1 MSQCELYDLII
12 VGGGPGGLS
21 AGIYA
26 MRAALK
32 TVLIEKGLPGGQ
44 MNLTESVENY
54 PGFEKI
60 SGFDLSQK
68 FLQHAQGYGL
78 EVRQQEVAE
87 VEPGLEFHSVRL
99 ANGDLLNGHAVILA
113 TGGSPRKLKIPGELE
128 YHGRGVSY
136 CATCDGFFFR
146 GKNVVV
152 VGGGDTA
159 LEEAIYLA
167 RITRLVHLVHRR
179 DALRGGR
186 ILQQRV
192 MAEANIEILWNTVA
206 TEILANDQGVQGVTL
221 QDKQT
226 GVLRELPVDGVF
238 IFIGFI
244 PNNQLV
250 PEGIRMN
257 HDGYVMTDEKCETNL
272 AGIFVIGD
280 LRQKYARQIVTAAAE
295 GCTAALAAALCV
307 EMKKSGQACLQ
318 QK

>member
-1 MSQCELYDLII
+1 MSQCEIYDLII

-44 MNLTESVENY
+44 VNLTDSVENY
-54 PGFEKI
+54 PGFEQI
-60 SGFDLSQK
+60 SGYDLSQK

-78 EVRQQEVAE
+78 EVRQQEVAV

-113 TGGSPRKLKIPGELE
+113 TGGRARKLKIPGESE
-128 YHGRGVSY
+128 YYGHGVSY

-167 RITRLVHLVHRR
+167 KITRQVHLVHRR

-186 ILQQRV
+186 ILQQRI
-192 MAEANIEILWNTVA
+192 MAEANIEILWNTIP
-206 TEILANDQGVQGVTL
+206 TEILANDQGVRGVTL

-238 IFIGFI
+238 IFIGFL

-250 PEGIRMN
+250 PEGIRMD
-257 HDGYVMTDEKCETNL
+257 HDGYVMTDEKCETNIP
-272 AGIFVIGD
+272 GIFAIGD

-295 GCTAALAAALCV
+295 GCTAALAAALGV
-307 EMKKSGQACLQ
+307 ELKKSGQACL
-318 QK
+318 